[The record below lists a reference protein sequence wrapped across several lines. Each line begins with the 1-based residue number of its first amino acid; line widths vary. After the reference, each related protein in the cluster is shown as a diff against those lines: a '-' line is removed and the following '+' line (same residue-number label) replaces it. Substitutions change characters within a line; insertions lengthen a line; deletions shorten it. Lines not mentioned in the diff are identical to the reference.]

1 MPRGT
6 GPMANPPLPICPN
19 NASLILIRVRFAP
32 AGGTSAIGNCLE
44 WLFLR
49 QNHFHARQRLV
60 LYLAMFF
67 KEMMIGRGRVMMTLD
82 VYIRH
87 ENISLYK
94 KLLADR
100 NILDV
105 QRETIGKMLAE
116 EEANLLNLFSP

>member
-1 MPRGT
+1 
-6 GPMANPPLPICPN
+6 
-19 NASLILIRVRFAP
+19 
-32 AGGTSAIGNCLE
+32 
-44 WLFLR
+44 
-49 QNHFHARQRLV
+49 
-60 LYLAMFF
+60 MFF